1 MIRAMYL
8 KPSKKKV
15 QEGVELCC
23 MELWVELCC
32 IKSTYK
38 ISPGM
43 YIILLFGV
51 TKIMLLIEFI

>member
-1 MIRAMYL
+1 MYL